1 MYHKSE
7 SGLLIDK
14 KRVSDTWINL
24 TDATD
29 FLGGCGGGGG
39 GAGGVFLGVAEQ
51 LTSGDNVGEEILFCF
66 VWLFTW

>member
-29 FLGGCGGGGG
+29 FLGSCGGGGG
-39 GAGGVFLGVAEQ
+39 GAEGAFLGVAEQ
-51 LTSGDNVGEEILFCF
+51 LTSGDNVG
-66 VWLFTW
+66 